1 MKNTNIKDTSENIR
15 MISKINATD
24 FIKRLIYHTIHGNP
38 KIKGTPF
45 SLFTKSGGKD
55 KIYYGSYNQT
65 KFEITNNSLI
75 ALFIISGEIKAV
87 DKYSTEVIYKIIP
100 NGFGYYWNKYLPII
114 GLIGF
119 NSILYQESAPTRIHI
134 IMTLILSVMILLSNL
149 FLWWN
154 KKKLKGNFQ
163 KIFELELTEIDEK

>member
-75 ALFIISGEIKAV
+75 ALFIISGEIKTIH
-87 DKYSTEVIYKIIP
+87 KYSTEVIYKTVP
-100 NGFGYYWNKYLPII
+100 NGFGYYWHKYFPII
-114 GLIGF
+114 GLIAF
-119 NSILYQESAPTRIHI
+119 NLILYKESAPIKTHI
-134 IMTLILSVMILLSNL
+134 LITLILFGIILLSQL
-149 FLWWN
+149 MLRR
-154 KKKLKGNFQ
+154 KKNQLKNEFQ
-163 KIFELELTEIDEK
+163 KVFELENQKS